1 MTRQVKLLILII
13 VFVFLG
19 WFIGQPI
26 HKIGPKGAYQQEPA
40 VNQPLTSEELN
51 AFLEVWAQLM
61 NSNLKE
67 RSGQLSLS
75 SEKNYSGI
83 LTEWLS
89 DKGWNTERFFYDEQR
104 LRDLVK
110 CVSLRA
116 EFEGNKKLSKQK
128 GIDLKAVVKE
138 QKERLKYCS
147 FGKEEMS
154 LIANNLYQI
163 SQIFKLD

>member
-67 RSGQLSLS
+67 TSGQLSLS

-83 LTEWLS
+83 LT
-89 DKGWNTERFFYDEQR
+89 
-104 LRDLVK
+104 
-110 CVSLRA
+110 
-116 EFEGNKKLSKQK
+116 
-128 GIDLKAVVKE
+128 
-138 QKERLKYCS
+138 
-147 FGKEEMS
+147 
-154 LIANNLYQI
+154 
-163 SQIFKLD
+163 